1 MSLAFLCLQIQLR
14 CKGSSC
20 AGQPWR
26 QTTGPPLGF
35 LRVWWAWLQGEH
47 IPRDVVCWQ
56 PDTTAPRW
64 HLEERSNRL
73 RKAWMLKHQL
83 YTEPEWHKARSS
95 WPSRHEGQF
104 GARGGQGPPLTQ
116 SQRRRNT
123 SGWLPH
129 GVVMSVTGLS
139 RSHVGK
145 SLRALEGRA
154 DQSTRHWKFTE
165 PLCTRGW
172 VTANKQGTCP
182 QGIDLL
188 VVKELIGHK
197 ARQTD
202 PWNRREPRNKRSW
215 WWNDFHHDCQDHSME
230 K

>member
-1 MSLAFLCLQIQLR
+1 
-14 CKGSSC
+14 
-20 AGQPWR
+20 
-26 QTTGPPLGF
+26 
-35 LRVWWAWLQGEH
+35 
-47 IPRDVVCWQ
+47 
-56 PDTTAPRW
+56 
-64 HLEERSNRL
+64 
-73 RKAWMLKHQL
+73 
-83 YTEPEWHKARSS
+83 
-95 WPSRHEGQF
+95 
-104 GARGGQGPPLTQ
+104 
-116 SQRRRNT
+116 
-123 SGWLPH
+123 
-129 GVVMSVTGLS
+129 MSVTGLS

-202 PWNRREPRNKRSW
+202 PWNRKESPEINAHGDETIFITTAKTIQWKNSIFFFLAYGVGKIGCACSVTQSCPVLCEPMDCSPPGSSGPWGFSRQEYWGEFLCLPPRDLPDPGMEPKSLMFPASAGGFFISSTTWEAQENCISTSKRMMLDPDLPSSTKI
-215 WWNDFHHDCQDHSME
+215 NSKLYQRPQCKS
-230 K
+230 